1 MTPSPWRI
9 RTVHA
14 ALLVVDLQ
22 EKLLAAIPDGARVLD
37 RARRFI
43 EAAKILKVP
52 IVATEQYPKGIGPT
66 CAEIKA
72 ALGDTPIFDKVAFS
86 SCGAAAFAEAWS
98 KSGADTALVCGVEC
112 HVCVLQTTL
121 DLLSQGARVFVL
133 ADAVGS
139 RNPFDRD
146 IALERMRQ
154 AGAIITTTEAAMF
167 ELLER
172 AGTAEFKEVLRL
184 VK

>member
-1 MTPSPWRI
+1 MSPAPWRI
-9 RTVHA
+9 RRTHT

-22 EKLLAAIPDGARVLD
+22 EKLLAAIPDGARILD

-43 EAAKILKVP
+43 EAAKVLKLPIL
-52 IVATEQYPKGIGPT
+52 ATEQYPKGIGST

-72 ALGDTPIFDKVAFS
+72 ALADTPVLEKLEFS
-86 SCGAAAFAEAWS
+86 SCGAPAFTEAWS
-98 KSGADTALVCGVEC
+98 RSGADTALVCGVEC
-112 HVCVLQTTL
+112 HVCVQQTTL
-121 DLLSQGARVFVL
+121 DLLARGARVFVL

-146 IALERMRQ
+146 IAFERMRQ
-154 AGAIITTTEAAMF
+154 AGAIVTTTESAMF

-172 AGTAEFKEVLRL
+172 AGTAEFKEILRL
-184 VK
+184 IK

>member
-1 MTPSPWRI
+1 MKQNPWRI
-9 RTVHA
+9 RPGRT

-52 IVATEQYPKGIGPT
+52 ILATEQYPKGIGPT

-72 ALGDTPIFDKVAFS
+72 ALGDTPLFEKLAFS
-86 SCGAAAFAEAWS
+86 SCGSAAFADAWL
-98 KSGADTALVCGVEC
+98 KSGAEAALVCGVEC
-112 HVCVLQTTL
+112 HVCVQQTTL

-146 IALERMRQ
+146 IAFERMRQ
-154 AGAIITTTEAAMF
+154 AGAIVTTTESAMF

-172 AGTAEFKEVLRL
+172 AGTAEFKEILRL
-184 VK
+184 IK